1 MHGGDH
7 DHGVA
12 LHEDEL
18 RDVVPR
24 YLDVAHQIHDD
35 AVRVQGALVHVQGV
49 PVHVQGG
56 QVHVQGVLSALLL
69 WHHEGDRVRAWLVHT
84 KICKDGCTHTHAVHP
99 HIHRCD
105 RI

>member
-24 YLDVAHQIHDD
+24 YLDEDHRIHED
-35 AVRVQGALVHVQGV
+35 AVHVQGAPVRVQGG
-49 PVHVQGG
+49 P
-56 QVHVQGVLSALLL
+56 VHVQGVLSVLLL
-69 WHHEGDRVRAWLVHT
+69 
-84 KICKDGCTHTHAVHP
+84 
-99 HIHRCD
+99 
-105 RI
+105 